1 MTDLLPEAD
10 TVIFDEAHQLPDTA
24 TRFLGSS
31 VSTHQLLD
39 FGRALE
45 ARLAYAR
52 EAARW
57 SDVSRHLETAARA
70 AAGRAPLDKLPGRKA
85 TFEAM
90 PEAEEFDQA
99 LAVLREAV
107 DSATN
112 ALGAVAEKHPDL
124 MAARATA
131 PRSPH
136 A

>member
-10 TVIFDEAHQLPDTA
+10 TVIFDEAHQLPGTA

-45 ARLAYAR
+45 AAGLAYAR

-57 SDVSRHLETAARA
+57 SDVSRHLETAAREL
-70 AAGRAPLDKLPGRKA
+70 RLVCAPLDKLPGRKA

-112 ALGAVAEKHPDL
+112 ALGAVAESIP
-124 MAARATA
+124 T
-131 PRSPH
+131 
-136 A
+136 